1 MQYYAFELDD
11 ESKELCTIV
20 TPFGKYKY
28 NRLTMGLKCV
38 PDIAQEVMKNIF
50 RHIDD
55 NDDVYIDDVGAFM
68 KDGWDNSLKLLDNIL
83 GLLNEN
89 GFSVNPMKCECG
101 E

>member
-28 NRLTMGLKCV
+28 NRLPMGLKCS
-38 PDIAQEVMKNIF
+38 PDIAQEVMENIF

-55 NDDVYIDDVGAFM
+55 TDIYIDDVGAFT
-68 KDGWDNSLKLLDNIL
+68 KDGWENHLKLIDNIL

-89 GFSVNPMKCECG
+89 GFSVNPLKCE
-101 E
+101 